1 MHIYIDSASLSTHLS
16 TVMSTFWL
24 LPLFMEPFYNMLG
37 LQVATSPLLWNLLTS
52 RWIFGNLA
60 VNYRHSTC
68 MCFIRIIMVG
78 TIAIVSICGSVCC
91 VGWLPWPSL
100 HVNVGPMTLYASNE
114 TQSLVSLCGHSCS
127 VFLHNYKMTRTF
139 APNVQWLCPWSTIL
153 VLLILEIYSEGPSDY
168 SWGWQSLHW
177 VREAS

>member
-100 HVNVGPMTLYASNE
+100 HVNVGPMTLYAFQWNSITCQLVWALMQRLPAQLQNDKDIC
-114 TQSLVSLCGHSCS
+114 TKCAVALSLIHYFSSPYTWNL
-127 VFLHNYKMTRTF
+127 
-139 APNVQWLCPWSTIL
+139 QWRS
-153 VLLILEIYSEGPSDY
+153 
-168 SWGWQSLHW
+168 
-177 VREAS
+177 